1 MSRIIVGLCSLV
13 LIVVFAPTPT
23 RADPIV
29 VTSGTITVSGLAGG
43 PHFNL
48 SGNNFTATSLGGD
61 TGNFQLQSACAP
73 CVAGQ
78 MLGVGG
84 SFIGAQVGGG
94 GTATI
99 NGMSFSGLGWSGNIG
114 LGGNSF
120 VVPNVMTNVTIT
132 VPFTFTATLNGCQG
146 SCLVNPVIFT
156 VSLVGSGTATALLNF
171 SGTDSMGRPIFVF
184 STATFQFEEV
194 PEPASLLLFGSG
206 VALLTAKLRRR
217 FSSRK
222 DTAV

>member
-1 MSRIIVGLCSLV
+1 MSKIIVGLCSL
-13 LIVVFAPTPT
+13 LLMVVFTPTPT

-61 TGNFQLQSACAP
+61 TGNFQLQHCAP

-78 MLGVGG
+78 TFGVGG
-84 SFIGAQVGGG
+84 SFIGAQLGGG

-99 NGMSFSGLGWSGNIG
+99 NGMSFSGVGYSGNIS

-120 VVPNVMTNVTIT
+120 VVPSVMTNVTIT
-132 VPFTFTATLNGCQG
+132 VPFTFSATLNGCNG

-156 VSLVGSGTATALLNF
+156 VDLVGSGTATAVLNF
-171 SGTDSMGRPIFVF
+171 SGLDSMGRPIFFF

-194 PEPASLLLFGSG
+194 PEPASILLFGSG
-206 VALLTAKLRRR
+206 VAFLTAKLRRG
-217 FSSRK
+217 FPSHK
-222 DTAV
+222 DGSV